1 MNKFKVGDFV
11 IFPHKPSEVLQ
22 VTGTFSRSLSGY
34 NVCTLSNGWDII
46 DKYLELW
53 NPKIDL
59 EGGYEI
65 PKNGLVF
72 YDSYAVYHRI
82 SECEYYLWLNGSEDT
97 KRNWL
102 DAVALI
108 TENKC

>member
-22 VTGTFSRSLSGY
+22 VTGTFSRNLSGY

-53 NPKIDL
+53 NPKTDL
-59 EGGYEI
+59 EGGM
-65 PKNGLVF
+65 K
-72 YDSYAVYHRI
+72 
-82 SECEYYLWLNGSEDT
+82 
-97 KRNWL
+97 
-102 DAVALI
+102 
-108 TENKC
+108 

>member
-22 VTGTFSRSLSGY
+22 VTDTFSRNLSGY

-53 NPKIDL
+53 NPKTDL

-72 YDSYAVYHRI
+72 YDSYAIYRCI
-82 SECEYYLWLNGSEDT
+82 SECAYYLWLNGSEDT
-97 KRNWL
+97 ERNWL